1 MAVTLTVCQRNW
13 TSHGLTLR
21 SVIRHPCN
29 FPSNYLRYSDILP
42 NVATGHTKQR
52 IIEHLQVVHTSTA
65 PEMARMCDV
74 TDAAM
79 RQHLEQL
86 ETEGLI
92 RRDSQPNTGTSRGR
106 PAVHWVLN
114 PDRLQSISDS
124 FPATFPD
131 RHHDLAVDLLLG
143 IADSFGPEATQSVL
157 ARRGERLAQH
167 YQSLLA
173 DLPLTQRVERLADI
187 RDAEGY
193 RAEASVEADGSL
205 LLTEHHCAIAQA
217 AAACAGLCD
226 SELVVFRTALG
237 PETTVERVQFAPAG
251 DGRCSYRISPR

>member
-1 MAVTLTVCQRNW
+1 MSKKL
-13 TSHGLTLR
+13 
-21 SVIRHPCN
+21 N
-29 FPSNYLRYSDILP
+29 FALSYLEIVHRYRQIPPDPVSNFLSNYLRYSDILP
-42 NVATGHTKQR
+42 DVATGHTKQR
-52 IIEHLQVVHTSTA
+52 IIEHLQVVQTSTA

-143 IADSFGPEATQSVL
+143 IADSFGPEATQAVL
-157 ARRGERLAQH
+157 ARRGERLATH
-167 YQSLLA
+167 YQTLLA

-193 RAEASVEADGSL
+193 RAEATVEADGSL

-217 AAACAGLCD
+217 AAACAGLCE

-251 DGRCSYRISPR
+251 DGRCSYRISLR

>member
-1 MAVTLTVCQRNW
+1 M
-13 TSHGLTLR
+13 
-21 SVIRHPCN
+21 
-29 FPSNYLRYSDILP
+29 RYSDILP

-52 IIEHLQVVHTSTA
+52 IIEHLQVVQTSTA

-86 ETEGLI
+86 ENEGLVL
-92 RRDSQPNTGTSRGR
+92 RDPQPNTGSSRGR

-114 PDRLQSISDS
+114 PEQLQSISDS
-124 FPATFPD
+124 FPETFPD
-131 RHHDLAVDLLLG
+131 RHHDLAVDLLQG
-143 IADSFGPEATQSVL
+143 ITESFGPEAIQSVL
-157 ARRGERLAQH
+157 TRRGERLAKH
-167 YQSLLA
+167 YQTLLV
-173 DLPLTQRVERLADI
+173 DLPLAERVERLALA

-193 RAEASVEADGSL
+193 RAEASVAADGSL

-217 AAACAGLCD
+217 AAACAGICE

-237 PETTVERVQFAPAG
+237 PDTTVERVQFAPAG

>member
-1 MAVTLTVCQRNW
+1 M
-13 TSHGLTLR
+13 
-21 SVIRHPCN
+21 N

-42 NVATGHTKQR
+42 AVASGHTKQR
-52 IIEHLQVVHTSTA
+52 VIEHLQVVPSSTA
-65 PEMARMCDV
+65 PEMARICGV

-86 ETEGLI
+86 EAEGLVC
-92 RRDSQPNTGTSRGR
+92 RDAHPNSGSTRGR

-114 PDRLQSISDS
+114 QEKLQSISDS
-124 FPATFPD
+124 FPETFPD
-131 RHHDLAVDLLLG
+131 RHHDLAIDLLMGMTESLG
-143 IADSFGPEATQSVL
+143 SEATQAVL
-157 ARRGERLAQH
+157 ARRGERLIKH
-167 YQSLLA
+167 YQTLMS
-173 DLPLTQRVERLADI
+173 DLPLAERVAQLAAA

-193 RAEASVEADGSL
+193 RAESSIDTDGSL

-217 AAACAGLCD
+217 AEACAGLCE

-237 PETTVERVQFAPAG
+237 PDTTVDRVQFAPAG